1 MGVVQ
6 RLVLGKEEENS
17 VSGRGILKGAD
28 GVRQHPPT
36 VAISFFVLK
45 KEKEKKMLLLTLK
58 VATAFF
64 IFLEKKKIKALP
76 TITF

>member
-1 MGVVQ
+1 MCHTVGVVQ

-45 KEKEKKMLLLTLK
+45 KEKEKKN
-58 VATAFF
+58 ASPDFESSYRFF
-64 IFLEKKKIKALP
+64 F
-76 TITF
+76 